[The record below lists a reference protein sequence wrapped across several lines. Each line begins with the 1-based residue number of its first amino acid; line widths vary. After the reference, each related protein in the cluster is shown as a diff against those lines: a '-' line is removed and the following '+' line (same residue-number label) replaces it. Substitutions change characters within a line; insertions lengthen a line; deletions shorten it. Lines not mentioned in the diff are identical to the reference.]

1 MPEFKV
7 DFETAS
13 NELEIYFDEMD
24 INVDEKFLD
33 DADIAALNK
42 HKSRLITAIQRGD
55 LTFNSSGEAV
65 LQPSHKNSTYT
76 DPITFKERTGADVMA
91 TDNTKTTHLIGKM
104 YAVLGSMCS
113 IHPKTFTKLCGR
125 DIKICESLFSLLMD

>member
-13 NELEIYFDEMD
+13 NELDIYFDEME
-24 INVDEKFLD
+24 INTDEKILD
-33 DADIAALNK
+33 DADIKALQK
-42 HKSRLITAIQRGD
+42 HTSRLIKAIQLGD

-91 TDNTKTTHLIGKM
+91 TDSKKTTHLIGRM

-113 IHPKTFTKLCGR
+113 VHPKTFTKLCGR
-125 DIKICESLFSLLMD
+125 DIKICESIFLLLMD